1 MKKTVVFHSYVNV
14 SLPEGSNVLYM
25 HHLRHAAIQHQSQE
39 EHGACEE
46 RISRAFKPA
55 EMATISSDFG
65 ATENHPMGRCFY

>member
-46 RISRAFKPA
+46 RISSVQTCRDGN
-55 EMATISSDFG
+55 DFVRFWS
-65 ATENHPMGRCFY
+65 H